1 VSTKTQ
7 LVLTWCAPVGV
18 LVILV
23 GFWPIA
29 GYVPPPPPS
38 DTAEQ
43 IADFYRARPGLIRFG
58 LVLTFAGC
66 AAWGPLVAVITR
78 QMLRIKPRNSALA
91 YAQLVA
97 GAVAWGFL
105 LMPVIVL
112 SVAAFRPERSP
123 ELTQTIHDLGWI
135 LLIMPFVPFAVQNA
149 CLGAAIVQDKAP
161 VPTFPR
167 WVGYFNFW
175 VALLFIPGGLIPLF
189 KTGPLAYD
197 GVIAFWIPFAVFFI
211 WLVIM
216 PIVLHRV
223 IVSADDNRA
232 LTGSTA

>member
-1 VSTKTQ
+1 MMRDEVAREHEDAIGAH
-7 LVLTWCAPVGV
+7 VVRAVGV

-29 GYVPPPPPS
+29 GYRPPPPPS
-38 DTAEQ
+38 DTAGQ

-78 QMLRIKPRNSALA
+78 QMLRIKPPNSDLA

-105 LMPVIVL
+105 LMVIVL
-112 SVAAFRPERSP
+112 SVAAFRPERSA
-123 ELTQTIHDLGWI
+123 ELTPTIHDLGWI

-149 CLGAAIVQDKAP
+149 CLGAV
-161 VPTFPR
+161 
-167 WVGYFNFW
+167 
-175 VALLFIPGGLIPLF
+175 
-189 KTGPLAYD
+189 
-197 GVIAFWIPFAVFFI
+197 
-211 WLVIM
+211 
-216 PIVLHRV
+216 HRV
-223 IVSADDNRA
+223 IVSADDNGA
-232 LTGSTA
+232 LAGSTA